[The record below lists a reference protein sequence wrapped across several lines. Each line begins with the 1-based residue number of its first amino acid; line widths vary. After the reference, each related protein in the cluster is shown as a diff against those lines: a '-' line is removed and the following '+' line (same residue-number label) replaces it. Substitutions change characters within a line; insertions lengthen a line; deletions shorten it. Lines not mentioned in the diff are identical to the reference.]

1 MCHLK
6 LFASVFFAWKWYSTL
21 RHALW
26 FFQKFHGKTLKKRG
40 DDVKLMSNNE
50 MSPQMWAFV
59 QYLGDGPMI
68 MEKVVHIPKYVK
80 PWYIYQLILSQL
92 SWNEH
97 SSGSDK
103 IIWYM
108 YQDFTYFGMYHFPQ
122 SFWQKTIFYLH
133 INLEYVTTEGFSLQL
148 ERLARFPMGTIW
160 NLNISRHQ

>member
-1 MCHLK
+1 MKIKVLLK
-6 LFASVFFAWKWYSTL
+6 RFAFI
-21 RHALW
+21 
-26 FFQKFHGKTLKKRG
+26 Q
-40 DDVKLMSNNE
+40 VKLIKGWNTKL
-50 MSPQMWAFV
+50 AFV
-59 QYLGDGPMI
+59 QYLGNGPMI

-133 INLEYVTTEGFSLQL
+133 INLEYVATEGFKPSIGDTCVFFYGHILK
-148 ERLARFPMGTIW
+148 FKDFSPSIMV
-160 NLNISRHQ
+160 LNIYCSLYVNHPKLNYFKLF

>member
-1 MCHLK
+1 MLLNILWVTGACFTLTFNCPIQISKFFHKTSTVRCPLPAHLIK
-6 LFASVFFAWKWYSTL
+6 SVDIEKNSQSTKTSYGSSRGL
-21 RHALW
+21 TNKY
-26 FFQKFHGKTLKKRG
+26 QSIMFHK
-40 DDVKLMSNNE
+40 S
-50 MSPQMWAFV
+50 AFV

-103 IIWYM
+103 INWYM

-122 SFWQKTIFYLH
+122 SFWQKTIFLPTYNSWVCH
-133 INLEYVTTEGFSLQL
+133 N
-148 ERLARFPMGTIW
+148 
-160 NLNISRHQ
+160 

>member
-1 MCHLK
+1 
-6 LFASVFFAWKWYSTL
+6 
-21 RHALW
+21 
-26 FFQKFHGKTLKKRG
+26 
-40 DDVKLMSNNE
+40 
-50 MSPQMWAFV
+50 
-59 QYLGDGPMI
+59 MI

-133 INLEYVTTEGFSLQL
+133 IILEYVTTEGFSLQL
-148 ERLARFPMGTIW
+148 RDSRVFLWAQFEIQRFLATNNGFEHILLLICQSPKIELFQTI
-160 NLNISRHQ
+160 LKSCQTFKDLKKL